1 MLIKSFGLVWLNF
14 NSVYSLTQ
22 NKTWFM
28 DNRLQYDIYHTIIYT
43 FIRGNL

>member
-28 DNRLQYDIYHTIIYT
+28 GNRLQYDILAYNYIY
-43 FIRGNL
+43 IYQW